1 MSSPA
6 QQIKERLSITDV
18 VGSYVKLENAGGNLK
33 ARCPFHNEKTASFFV
48 SPARQTYH
56 CFGCGAGGDIFT
68 FVEEIEGLDFRGA
81 LGVLA
86 ERAGVTIGYSDPKEQ
101 SEKERMFDALALS
114 TAFFQETLAREPEA
128 LSYLAGRGVDAD
140 MIKKWRIGYAP
151 AQWSA
156 LSSALGKKKF
166 SDDTLIRAGL
176 CIAGDRGAYD
186 RFRGRI
192 MFPIADASG
201 RVVAFSGRIFPESP
215 DNKAGKYI
223 NSPETE
229 LYSKS
234 KILFGF
240 DKAKEAIRK
249 EGACVLVE
257 GQMDLIMSHKAGVVH
272 AVAVSGTALTAHH
285 LGIVGRL
292 CKNLI
297 FAFDADDAGISAS
310 RRALALA
317 LSLGMGVRVASI
329 STGKDPADIVQRDP
343 EEWRKSVHEA
353 IPVIDFY
360 LSVWRRKGYDKDEL
374 GARVEEVVLPLIALM
389 KNVRE
394 QSEFITKVARALDI
408 KEERVWDILRTLP
421 EGGESPPRATEG
433 GSRPPLRPP
442 KTRRQVV
449 ERRVASILFW
459 QEKEPAPAIPVETYK
474 NMYRDIVG
482 EKDWNRA
489 YGVSEKVKENLIFE
503 AEFHYQ
509 SVKDLK
515 SEIDSVMRY
524 LREEVLKEDFAKTMS
539 ELHEAERAGNTEESA
554 RLMRECKR
562 ISESIN
568 SLKQHP
574 R

>member
-56 CFGCGAGGDIFT
+56 CFGCSAGGDIFT

-81 LGVLA
+81 LSVLA
-86 ERAGVTIGYSDPKEQ
+86 ERAGVVLGHPDPKEQ
-101 SEKERMFDALALS
+101 SEQSRMFDALAEATS
-114 TAFFQETLAREPEA
+114 FFEATLAGQKDA
-128 LSYLAGRGVDAD
+128 LAYLSGRGVDAD

-156 LSSALGKKKF
+156 LSSALARKKF
-166 SDDTLIRAGL
+166 SDDMLIRAGL
-176 CIAGDRGAYD
+176 AIAGERGVYD

-192 MFPIADASG
+192 MFPIADQSG
-201 RVVAFSGRIFPESP
+201 RIVAFSGRIFPESP

-257 GQMDLIMSHKAGVVH
+257 GQMDLVMSHKAGVEH
-272 AVAVSGTALTAHH
+272 AVAVSGTALSAHH
-285 LGIVGRL
+285 LGMVGRL
-292 CKNLI
+292 SKNLI

-329 STGKDPADIVQRDP
+329 SAGKDPADIALKDP
-343 EEWRKSVHEA
+343 TAWQHSVRNAVH
-353 IPVIDFY
+353 VIDFY
-360 LSVWRRKGYDKDEL
+360 LSVWHGKGYDKNEL
-374 GARVEEVVLPLIALM
+374 GIKIEEVALPLIARM

-394 QSEFITKVARALDI
+394 QSEFITKVARVLDI
-408 KEERVWDILRTLP
+408 KEERVWDILRSLP
-421 EGGESPPRATEG
+421 ESGESPPRAPEEG
-433 GSRPPLRPP
+433 RRPPLRPP

-449 ERRVASILFW
+449 ERRVASMLFW
-459 QEKEPAPAIPVETYK
+459 QEKEHAPVIPIETYK
-474 NMYRDIVG
+474 SAYREIVG
-482 EKDWNRA
+482 EKDFNRA
-489 YGVSEKVKENLIFE
+489 YGVPEKIKEDLIFE

-509 SVKDLK
+509 SVKDIK
-515 SEIDSVMRY
+515 SELEGVLRY
-524 LREEVLKEDFAKTMS
+524 LEQEVQKEEFARTMS
-539 ELHEAERAGNTEESA
+539 ELHEAERVGNTEEA
-554 RLMRECKR
+554 TRLLAECKR
-562 ISESIN
+562 ISEKIN
-568 SLKQHP
+568 SLK
-574 R
+574 